1 MATGIVPL
9 ATGSDGAG
17 SVPIPAAW
25 CGIFG
30 LKSTTGR
37 RAHSAALMPARPIVT
52 WSTTLGL
59 PTLTKRSPPWP
70 LARCS
75 DSPTVSRSSIP
86 RYSSATPG
94 SVADA
99 ARLSARRQRTAA
111 ARTVRRHNDDRLQQL
126 LRTVDLLATPTTP
139 KAPHRHDGP
148 SDAISVVLA
157 WAFNLSGPPA
167 LSVPAGLT
175 QAGAPVGL
183 QLVARPGS
191 EQLLLDLAAAAPQQV
206 SAT

>member
-9 ATGSDGAG
+9 ATGSDG
-17 SVPIPAAW
+17 AAW

-37 RAHSAALMPARPIVT
+37 RAHSAAPMPARPIVT

-59 PTLTKRSPPWP
+59 PTLTPRLPPWP

-86 RYSSATPG
+86 QCSSATP
-94 SVADA
+94 
-99 ARLSARRQRTAA
+99 ARRQRTAG
-111 ARTVRRHNDDRLQQL
+111 ARTVRCHNDDRLQQL
-126 LRTVDLLATPTTP
+126 FRTVDLLVTPTIP

-148 SDAISVVLA
+148 GDAISVALT
-157 WAFNLSGPPA
+157 WGFNLSGSPA

-175 QAGAPVGL
+175 QAGAPDGL

-191 EQLLLDLAAAAPQQV
+191 KQLLLDLAAAASV
-206 SAT
+206 SNLILRMSGT